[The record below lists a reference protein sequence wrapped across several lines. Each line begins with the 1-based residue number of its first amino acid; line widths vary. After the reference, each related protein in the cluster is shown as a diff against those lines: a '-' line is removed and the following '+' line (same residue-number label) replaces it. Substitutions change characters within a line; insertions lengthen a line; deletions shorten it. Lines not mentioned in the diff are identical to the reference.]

1 MTANEFVETTVS
13 DGIATIRIDRAERH
27 NSLVPALLTELLE
40 AVERVAADASVR
52 AIVLRTAGPTF
63 STGGDVAA
71 FYDHRESIVDY
82 SSEVVGTLNE
92 VIVALRKTRPPVL
105 VAVGGKVTGGSL
117 GFLLGADV
125 VVMDREATITPYYP
139 VVGFSPDGGWTAL
152 LPEIIGRTRTMR
164 ILATNETITSERALE
179 WGLASELVDG
189 DGDGVG
195 DSDSDSS
202 GDGAVHERT
211 DAIAREIA
219 SMKPG
224 SIERTKRLVGLEP
237 VVIEQRLERER
248 EAFIE
253 QIQTEEALKGMG
265 AFLDTR

>member
-13 DGIATIRIDRAERH
+13 EGIATIHVDRSERH
-27 NSLVPALLTELLE
+27 NSLVPALLTELPE
-40 AVERVAADASVR
+40 AVERVAADESVR

-82 SSEVVGTLNE
+82 SSEVVGALNG

-105 VAVGGKVTGGSL
+105 VAVGGQVTGGSL

-179 WGLASELVDG
+179 WGLASELVDSN
-189 DGDGVG
+189 DDG
-195 DSDSDSS
+195 DSDSGGE
-202 GDGAVHERT
+202 GDGAVHERA
-211 DAIAREIA
+211 DALARETA